1 MRGEATGSNRCMEP
15 LANNLDRVTHYEYV
29 GECVSRRELVRG
41 LERWVNRSGALPADL
56 AVRVAGRDAPEFWA
70 RFEIQRGER
79 IVAAREF
86 SSGSVA
92 CEQRSAVLSSA
103 LGLALENYLE
113 SARMP
118 EAKPKSESEPEPVV
132 ARARPPAA
140 ERAVWRGQT
149 YAGGWWGVGAL
160 PGATW
165 SAAIGAGLLRD
176 RWVARAGAFLT
187 PIQVVVLGE
196 GRTRVQVLG
205 GEFSGCVAHR
215 LGSRPLELCA
225 DARLGLARL
234 SGVDYRVSFSTREPY
249 AGVGLSLTL
258 TEQLGRVGVY
268 VGGQVGLTVW
278 APELV
283 VRGER
288 DRALV
293 ASRAWPG
300 LSLGVLAG
308 LRFDL
313 SSNAP
318 KDSRGA
324 AIDP

>member
-1 MRGEATGSNRCMEP
+1 MESV
-15 LANNLDRVTHYEYV
+15 AYSLDRVTHYEYV
-29 GECVSRRELVRG
+29 GDSVSRSELVRG

-56 AVRVAGRDAPEFWA
+56 AVRVSGRDTPEFWA

-92 CEQRSAVLSSA
+92 CDQRSAVLSSA

-113 SARMP
+113 SARTP
-118 EAKPKSESEPEPVV
+118 KPQTID
-132 ARARPPAA
+132 ARPLPLPSLS
-140 ERAVWRGQT
+140 EGPVWRGQT
-149 YAGGWWGVGAL
+149 YAGGWWGVGVL
-160 PGATW
+160 PEATW
-165 SAAIGAGLLRD
+165 SAAVGAGLLRD
-176 RWVARAGAFLT
+176 RWVARAGGFLT
-187 PIQVVVLGE
+187 PNQVVALGQ
-196 GRTRVQVLG
+196 GQTRAQLLG
-205 GEFSGCVAHR
+205 GELSGCVSHR

-225 DARLGLARL
+225 DARLALARL
-234 SGVDYRVSFSTREPY
+234 SGVDYPVSFRTRAPY

-268 VGGQVGLTVW
+268 VGGRAGLTVW

-283 VRGER
+283 VRSEQ

-300 LSLGVLAG
+300 LSFGVLAG

-313 SSNAP
+313 SSHKP